1 MDKILENLS
10 STLRALK
17 SKYPAA
23 GASGGGGF
31 IHNNKHKPL
40 DARSDDD
47 ETVGTEENNDARKA
61 VSLPSASGSGSMI
74 MGRGWL
80 RYPGWVMGY
89 GRKKWAHHFL
99 VRCALL
105 VVVVLIGLSIV
116 DWLEQRRVISAITGL
131 RGLTPSQT
139 AALKKRTWKHYFISQ
154 GIRALLVS
162 VVVIVVLCLWMDPS
176 TIP

>member
-23 GASGGGGF
+23 GALGGGGGL
-31 IHNNKHKPL
+31 NPKNKSL
-40 DARSDDD
+40 EVRSDDD
-47 ETVGTEENNDARKA
+47 ETVGTEENDGNPGTIHKTGGASSP
-61 VSLPSASGSGSMI
+61 SLS
-74 MGRGWL
+74 GWL

-89 GRKKWAHHFL
+89 GRKKWVHHFL

-139 AALKKRTWKHYFISQ
+139 AALKKRTWKHYFMSQ